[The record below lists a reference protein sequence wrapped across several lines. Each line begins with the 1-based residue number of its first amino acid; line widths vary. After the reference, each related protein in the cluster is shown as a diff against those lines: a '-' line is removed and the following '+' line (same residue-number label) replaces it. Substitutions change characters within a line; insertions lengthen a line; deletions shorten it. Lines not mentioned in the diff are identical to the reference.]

1 MTLSSL
7 ALALSLFPTATEAAS
22 SSEAPVARS
31 VRECPAVFGPA
42 ETRDAVVA
50 RRADSLESV
59 VEDRYGV
66 VVFHHVGRWAAPKSA
81 PLAGLSL
88 VDVDRDHA
96 RLTFDVRAP
105 LEGCAEGRYVVDEA
119 VPLGADAVVIASL
132 RDGVLVEKGRGLTFV
147 PVEGRAAPRFRLVWR
162 SPYAIVRDQPA
173 GGAAVSS
180 GGKRPAVTTAAP
192 PTPETASLKSAAAR
206 REKRSKKK

>member
-1 MTLSSL
+1 MPISSI
-7 ALALSLFPTATEAAS
+7 ALALTIVSSTATS
-22 SSEAPVARS
+22 SSESPTARS
-31 VRECPAVFGPA
+31 TTECPAVFGSA
-42 ETRDAVVA
+42 ETKDAVVA

-66 VVFHHVGRWAAPKSA
+66 VVFHHVGRWAAPKTA

-105 LEGCAEGRYVVDEA
+105 IDGCAEGRYVVDET

-206 REKRSKKK
+206 REKRAKKK